1 MATVAFSPP
10 SPILT
15 SPVHLESAAPPASD
29 NSKKRKKS
37 HANQKQP
44 AKSRFQAAAEGPAGV
59 TKPKQSK
66 SRNGKLHLTSGLDDL
81 SYKPS
86 SDLISNWS
94 LTRHSGCVTCKL
106 KRLKCDE
113 TKPTCENCKRRKVS
127 CGGYKKDFKWKPC
140 DENSF
145 ISYKPPSPSRSRRS
159 ESVQRSRSI
168 PADVSEDSQYVRH
181 GASQQQGSGSSSDES
196 GSVTSPTMALPNTP
210 HTPSSTFFQCSPVE
224 SSSKPY
230 PISQNYCN
238 GASSSTYVPSPWLKK
253 ANLEYGRGA
262 RTSVDRPSF
271 LEPLFPGSG
280 SRGPCE
286 LPASLPYEQGLDAD
300 ATSAIVHAG
309 AMDQDEEIEE
319 VERFPPASTDSILV
333 HAHSSTIASLEP
345 YTPTAENPCFLLCQP
360 RLSGDSPE
368 MLLMNFDHNTCGILS
383 VKNGRNENPWR
394 TMVWPLAKVI
404 PALYHAIS
412 SMSAFHASKS
422 RQDMKVHGIA
432 HVNKSLENLRENMN
446 TMPVEASLATSLALA
461 FAESWDTHVST
472 GIKHL
477 HHGKILVNLALTK
490 IQQKPMP
497 AMDVARIKFLCNTW
511 LYMDVLARLTSIDVD
526 ERIEIDV
533 GLWSQIDPE
542 GNGEE
547 IDPLMGCASTLFPI
561 IGRVANLVRR
571 VRESAYN
578 SLSTI
583 STANKLKRDLEDWAP
598 PKHLNR
604 PEDPDCEITHS
615 IQTAEAY
622 RLATLLYLHQ
632 AVPEI
637 PSRSCARLA
646 YLALVQLAAVPVTS
660 RTVIVHI
667 YPLLAA
673 GCEASSKE
681 DRNWV
686 KERWET
692 MSQKMQIGNVDK
704 CLHVVQEVWRRRDQ
718 ARRQYKTLFESLD
731 SDVELLPAISNFTMP
746 DSFGT
751 NQTWRPGSNYIKRE
765 DAQMFQHSP
774 MVSESSELAPL
785 DMHQSHPRRDSVEAP
800 ESISPER
807 TIRGQQ
813 HWVGVMKEWNWE
825 GIFPTTVQV

>member
-1 MATVAFSPP
+1 M
-10 SPILT
+10 I
-15 SPVHLESAAPPASD
+15 
-29 NSKKRKKS
+29 
-37 HANQKQP
+37 
-44 AKSRFQAAAEGPAGV
+44 
-59 TKPKQSK
+59 
-66 SRNGKLHLTSGLDDL
+66 
-81 SYKPS
+81 
-86 SDLISNWS
+86 
-94 LTRHSGCVTCKL
+94 
-106 KRLKCDE
+106 
-113 TKPTCENCKRRKVS
+113 
-127 CGGYKKDFKWKPC
+127 
-140 DENSF
+140 
-145 ISYKPPSPSRSRRS
+145 
-159 ESVQRSRSI
+159 
-168 PADVSEDSQYVRH
+168 ADVSEDSQYVRYD
-181 GASQQQGSGSSSDES
+181 ASQQQGSGSSDES
-196 GSVTSPTMALPNTP
+196 GSLTSPTTALPNTFQS
-210 HTPSSTFFQCSPVE
+210 PSSTFFQSPLVG
-224 SSSKPY
+224 SN
-230 PISQNYCN
+230 SQSHQFPRNHN
-238 GASSSTYVPSPWLKK
+238 DGPSSSTYVPSPWLEK
-253 ANLEYGRGA
+253 AKSEYGRGA
-262 RTSVDRPSF
+262 RTSVDRPS
-271 LEPLFPGSG
+271 LPEPIFAESG
-280 SRGPCE
+280 LHHGPYG
-286 LPASLPYEQGLDAD
+286 PPTSLSYAQSLDID
-300 ATSAIVHAG
+300 ATSPIVHAG
-309 AMDQDEEIEE
+309 AMDLGEEIEE
-319 VERFPPASTDSILV
+319 VERFPPASTNNTLV
-333 HAHSSTIASLEP
+333 HARSTLSSLEP
-345 YTPTAENPCFLLCQP
+345 YTPIAEIPCFLLCQP
-360 RLSGDSPE
+360 RLSDDAPE

-394 TMVWPLAKVI
+394 TMVWPLAKDI
-404 PALYHAIS
+404 PALYHAVS
-412 SMSAFHASKS
+412 SMSAFHASKT

-490 IQQKPMP
+490 IQQKSMP
-497 AMDVARIKFLCNTW
+497 ALDVARIKFLCNTW

-571 VRESAYN
+571 VRNSTYN

-637 PSRSCARLA
+637 PSRSSARLA

-718 ARRQYKTLFESLD
+718 ARGKHRTLFESLNG
-731 SDVELLPAISNFTMP
+731 DVDFLPAISNFTMP

-751 NQTWRPGSNYIKRE
+751 SQTWRLGSNRVKRE
-765 DAQMFQHSP
+765 DAQMFQNSP
-774 MVSESSELAPL
+774 VVSESSELAPL
-785 DMHQSHPRRDSVEAP
+785 DAHQSHPRRDSVEAP
-800 ESISPER
+800 ECISRER
-807 TIRGQQ
+807 TVRGQQ

-825 GIFPTTVQV
+825 GTSLTAILI